1 MPDLIRPRLGVNVD
15 HVATIRQ
22 ARGTQYPEPVAAA
35 ALAEMA
41 GADQITIH
49 LREDRRHIVD
59 RDVYVLR
66 QTVGTRLNLEM
77 AATEEMLNIAVD
89 VQPDMVTLVPEK
101 REEQTTEGGLDVVG
115 NQKRLADYL
124 EKLADSGAYTSL
136 FIDPDPEQI
145 SASAELGV
153 DIVELHTGDYC
164 EAATPFS
171 NKNGD
176 YEFDRDTELQRLRRS
191 ARVAES
197 LGLTVAAGHGLDYKN
212 VLAVAAI
219 PQFEEFNIGHSIV
232 ARAVLVGFER
242 AVKEMIHALE
252 AGRRAAIGTL

>member
-1 MPDLIRPRLGVNVD
+1 MRPRLGVNVD

-22 ARGTQYPEPVAAA
+22 ARGTKYPEPVAAA

-49 LREDRRHIVD
+49 LREDRRHIID
-59 RDVYVLR
+59 RDVHLLR

-77 AATEEMLNIAVD
+77 AATDEMLAIAGD
-89 VQPDMVTLVPEK
+89 VSPDMITLVPEK

-115 NQKRLADYL
+115 NADRLADYL
-124 EKLADSGAYTSL
+124 KELAKSGAYISL
-136 FIDPDPEQI
+136 FVDPDADQL
-145 SASAELGV
+145 ACAAELGV

-164 EAATPFS
+164 EAAAPFT
-171 NKNGD
+171 NQGNPGP
-176 YEFDRDTELQRLRRS
+176 YDRDRELERLRRA
-191 ARVAES
+191 ARIAET

-212 VLAVAAI
+212 VLDVAAI
-219 PQFEEFNIGHSIV
+219 PEFEEFNIGHSIV

-242 AVKEMIHALE
+242 AVKEMIDALYQ
-252 AGRRAAIGTL
+252 GRRQALNLI